1 MVFAVAV
8 VPIIPT
14 DGEIGEVVVEEKD
27 GESESESG
35 GLLSAPPTPPVMPP
49 AVSSYYKQFD
59 DEPDPPGVVL
69 KVLMYVGKV
78 TEVVAHNGKER
89 GSRREN

>member
-1 MVFAVAV
+1 MVV
-8 VPIIPT
+8 
-14 DGEIGEVVVEEKD
+14 DEKD
-27 GESESESG
+27 GESEGESGG
-35 GLLSAPPTPPVMPP
+35 GLLSAPPTPPVMP

-59 DEPDPPGVVL
+59 DEPDPQGVVL

-89 GSRREN
+89 GSRRENQQM